1 MAREKPSGQE
11 PEKVVS
17 QSPALGP
24 ALRSVRVVMARLAIA
39 DAFVDSAR
47 AANSKDELFALLAQ
61 CCEAMKVRYFALVQ
75 HVDFMAAG
83 SSGIRLHNY
92 PPAWQHWFDENRLG
106 QADPIHR
113 ASHVTGFG
121 FPWSAVPNMIG
132 LTPADRSIL
141 SQARIIGIGD
151 GFTVPVHVPGEIN
164 GSCSFAI
171 DPGDPFP
178 KELYSVAQIVGGI
191 AFEAARR
198 LSHMRDLS
206 PAPERPLT
214 NRQRDCV
221 LWSARGKTDWE
232 ISQILGISHET
243 VIKHLQNARQRYGVH
258 NKAIL
263 AIRVL
268 FDGLISFSEILIH

>member
-1 MAREKPSGQE
+1 MF
-11 PEKVVS
+11 
-17 QSPALGP
+17 GP
-24 ALRSVRVVMARLAIA
+24 TLRSVLVIMARLAVA

-47 AANSKDELFALLAQ
+47 AANTKDDLLALLTQ
-61 CCEAMKVRYFALVQ
+61 FCETMKIRYFALAQ
-75 HVDFMAAG
+75 HVDFTSAG
-83 SSGIRLHNY
+83 GSAIRLHNY
-92 PPAWQHWFDENRLG
+92 PAAWQLWFDENRLG
-106 QADPIHR
+106 QSDPIHR
-113 ASHVTGFG
+113 ASHVAGFG

-132 LTPADRSIL
+132 LTPADRSVL
-141 SQARIIGIGD
+141 AQARIIGIGD

-164 GSCSFAI
+164 GSCSFALA
-171 DPGDPFP
+171 PGDPFP
-178 KELYSVAQIVGGI
+178 RELHSIVQIVGGI
-191 AFEAARR
+191 AFETARR

-214 NRQRDCV
+214 ERQRDCV

-268 FDGLISFSEILIH
+268 FDGLISFSEILTH